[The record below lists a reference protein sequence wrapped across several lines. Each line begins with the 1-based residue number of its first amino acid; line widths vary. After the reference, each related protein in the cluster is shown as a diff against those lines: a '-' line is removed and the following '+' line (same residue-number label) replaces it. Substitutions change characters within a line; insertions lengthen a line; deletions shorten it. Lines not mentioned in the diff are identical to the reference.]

1 MLADNRI
8 KKENLYVNVDKFLLD
23 SRATQVPNFRKSPT
37 QQYADA
43 YPIDPNSPLIR
54 SPSKQRFGQSAMHQA
69 LDGVEH

>member
-8 KKENLYVNVDKFLLD
+8 KKENLYVNVDKFMLE
-23 SRATQVPNFRKSPT
+23 SRATQVPNFSKSPP
-37 QQYADA
+37 QYSDP
-43 YPIDPNSPLIR
+43 YPIDRNSPLIK